1 MSVATE
7 QRRIQYLFA
16 QVEGIEAVA
25 KTLAEPDERRSRLLD
40 IAKNLVATAGAI
52 RPVIAA
58 SILELSEKTVRTWTD
73 EGVLTVAGQEPNLT
87 LDPLRVHEV
96 MHLIQDLRTAGRD
109 RNLLDAVWHR
119 LSDQALLDR
128 EDLRES
134 IDQMRRGEGRVVRRG
149 THRTGSSA

>member
-7 QRRIQYLFA
+7 RHRIQELFA

-25 KTLAEPDERRSRLLD
+25 GTLARKDERRGRLLE
-40 IAKNLVATAGAI
+40 IAESLVVTAGAI

-58 SILELSEKTVRTWTD
+58 SLLGLSDKTVRTWTE
-73 EGVLTVAGQEPNLT
+73 EGVLTAAGQGPNLT
-87 LDPLRVHEV
+87 LDPSRVHEV
-96 MHLIQDLRTAGRD
+96 MHLVRDLRAAGHD

-128 EDLRES
+128 DDLRES

-149 THRTGSSA
+149 TQRKGSAA